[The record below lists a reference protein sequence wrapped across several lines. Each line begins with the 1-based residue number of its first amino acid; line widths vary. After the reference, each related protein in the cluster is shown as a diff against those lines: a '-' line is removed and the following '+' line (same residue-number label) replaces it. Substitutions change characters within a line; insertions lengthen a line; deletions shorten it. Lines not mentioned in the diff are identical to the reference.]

1 MYDCPMKT
9 VTITM
14 PEDLDARASSE
25 AQRLGIS
32 KSELIRMGLDAVLPA
47 PEHSEEARENP
58 WEALAGFGS
67 PTVTAHPDD
76 VDDVIY
82 GT

>member
-1 MYDCPMKT
+1 MYTCVMKT

-14 PEDLDARASSE
+14 PEDLDARAASE

-32 KSELIRMGLDAVLPA
+32 KSELIRMGLVAVLPTPA
-47 PEHSEEARENP
+47 HPEEAAENP
-58 WEALAGFGS
+58 WESLAGFGS
-67 PTVTAHPDD
+67 PTVMAGPGE